1 MERFTAA
8 AVSLFWTATFAG
20 ISGFALLAADRGPP
34 AALQAFGLPL
44 GAADLATLADRPIFG
59 GFSLGAAIVAALFAT
74 VIISSV
80 LNGRQHL
87 RQGAFI
93 ADMAFG
99 GAFGLFG
106 LAALAFAIRLS
117 FLPLSA
123 CVVMLAAVAASFA
136 AMRWAMR
143 PEDVQA
149 ATPIEVRRR
158 ALDAAANA
166 NVIAFPITVRTVGEA
181 R

>member
-1 MERFTAA
+1 MERFIAA

-20 ISGFALLAADRGPP
+20 MSGFALLAADRGPP
-34 AALQAFGLPL
+34 AAVEAFGLPVA
-44 GAADLATLADRPIFG
+44 AADLATFADRPIFSG
-59 GFSLGAAIVAALFAT
+59 LSLGAAIVAALFAT
-74 VIISSV
+74 VIVSSV

-99 GAFGLFG
+99 GALGLVG
-106 LAALAFAIRLS
+106 LAAIAFAIRLT
-117 FLPLSA
+117 FVPLST
-123 CVVMLAAVAASFA
+123 CAVALTALASAFV

-143 PEDVQA
+143 VEEAPA
-149 ATPIEVRRR
+149 PIAVRRM

-166 NVIAFPITVRTVGEA
+166 NVIAFPMAARAAGEA

>member
-8 AVSLFWTATFAG
+8 AVSLFWTAAFAG
-20 ISGFALLAADRGPP
+20 ISGFALLAADRGPRNAIEMTGVP
-34 AALQAFGLPL
+34 FEV
-44 GAADLATLADRPIFG
+44 ADLATLADRPIFG
-59 GFSLGAAIVAALFAT
+59 GLSLGAAIVAALFAT
-74 VIISSV
+74 VIVSSV

-99 GAFGLFG
+99 GAFGLVG
-106 LAALAFAIRLS
+106 VAMLALAIRMAFA
-117 FLPLSA
+117 PLGA
-123 CVVMLAAVAASFA
+123 FAAVLVAVVASFA

-143 PEDVQA
+143 DEDGEVLA
-149 ATPIEVRRR
+149 PMAVRRM

-166 NVIAFPITVRTVGEA
+166 NVIAFPIAVRTVGEA